1 VQGPKGEGVKGPKRP
16 KGERAL
22 LLLAL
27 AGCAGVVGPPR
38 GRLEDAPGLRG
49 WQAAVAGRPVEAVHA
64 FDERLVAAPDDLLA
78 RFGRA
83 TLAFDHGEV
92 ATALDDYAGVVA
104 TAARLLEKDRAA
116 SSPDAAWAALVA
128 PVAAARARSLHAEV
142 GPLRR
147 AHAEAI
153 LLAPE
158 TAASL
163 PWQGRFELAHLSELA
178 ARRRGDAEG
187 LERDARARGCAAE
200 VYDADALGPMPHL
213 DLDTAKELPAP
224 ATWAP
229 LLATGCRLSLSAR
242 TGRPGAERLRA
253 AIEVPRGTYDL
264 ILDYDGE
271 ARVAV
276 DGGPAVHHGSELTA
290 GPRVGAWT
298 LSLPAGRHELE
309 IRLAT
314 QAGRAELAL
323 MVSPRAPGGAA
334 RFVDPRTGGQ
344 ATRAGVLAAV
354 EPAAGPGSSPTDG
367 AAAALRD
374 YCLGYLA
381 EARGAVEDSLAL
393 GARLAA
399 RRGFSTGLA
408 LAATIARGD
417 PTRPS
422 SFTRDAGRAALRAAL
437 TADEGNARAWQ
448 DLAAVELEDDHL
460 REAIAAARSAA
471 RTAPRWWMPEQ
482 VLSHA
487 LRARGLEWDA
497 DRALDRAAE
506 VGGAV
511 TSIADAPCLLLDA
524 LRRRADE
531 RRALDQR
538 ARLEKAVAACDAES
552 QARIDP
558 LRARGELGAAE
569 QALRA
574 ALRLAPDRDD
584 LSADLVDVL
593 LAAGKGD
600 AALAELSRLVDRE
613 PTDPMLRLR
622 VADAQVAAGKRD
634 AALETVRRAL
644 ALRPDAVEVRRAARA
659 LGLPLPLDAHRL
671 DGVQVIRA
679 FEASGRRYAAP
690 AVVVLDRTVSYVTP
704 EGAQLTLTHE
714 LVRVQSKDAID
725 RWAEVEVPPGA
736 EVLTLR
742 THKPDGTT
750 REPEEIAGKETVSAA
765 NVAIGDYVEWETL
778 ETRPASMAF
787 SPGFLGERFYF
798 QSFDAPLDR
807 TELVLVTPASMKVEL
822 DRRAGAPAPRET
834 VGADGLRVQTFA
846 ATNVPQLFAERA
858 AVPAIEYVPSVR
870 PSCGVSFA
878 AWTRYV
884 REQLYGTTRSS
895 PALRARA
902 EMLAKASGAQKGDR
916 ARLAAAVVKWVTEN
930 VDAVDDLRDPATL
943 TLARGRG
950 NRLALMLA
958 LLRELDV
965 PARSVLARSRLVAE
979 TDAAA
984 PVQEL
989 DDFGDSIVEIDLAP
1003 DRHVWVDPRL
1013 RYASFGY
1020 LPPSLDGARTL
1031 ALGDGHF
1038 GVARSTGTADH
1049 RSVDVTIRLDEQ
1061 GGGVAVAT
1069 EELTGWPALEWAE
1082 LIERFGADRARLRQD
1097 FEQRWLGVQ
1106 FPGARLRE
1114 LDVDV
1119 ARTAR
1124 PGEAPR
1130 AGVARVRYSFVSPQ
1144 LAVRSDHEMR
1154 LLPTFFRSQPGRRFA
1169 TEPRRSTTLVL
1180 GFDVP
1185 FHLTATLELPRA
1197 ADLVEPE
1204 EEAGAARRVERK
1216 GAYSFVEERRLRR
1229 GGPGGEVL
1237 VLTRDATLPLS
1248 RVAPGEYA
1256 GVAADLRRVDG
1267 LEQREIRIRLRGAR
1281 GVK

>member
-1 VQGPKGEGVKGPKRP
+1 VGWSL
-16 KGERAL
+16 AL
-22 LLLAL
+22 LL
-27 AGCAGVVGPPR
+27 AGCAGVVTGGTPR
-38 GRLEDAPGLRG
+38 PLPQDAPGLRV
-49 WQAAVAGRPVEAVHA
+49 WQPALDGHPADAARAFEA
-64 FDERLVAAPDDLLA
+64 RLASAPDDLLA

-83 TLAFDHGEV
+83 TLAFDHGDV
-92 ATALDDYAGVVA
+92 AAALDDYAAVV
-104 TAARLLEKDRAA
+104 TLSARLLGKDRAA
-116 SSPDAAWAALVA
+116 GAPDGVWAAQLA
-128 PVAAARARSLHAEV
+128 PVAAGRARALDGEV
-142 GPLRR
+142 GPARR
-147 AHAEAI
+147 ARAEAS
-153 LLAPE
+153 LLELA
-158 TAASL
+158 TAAAL
-163 PWQGRFELAHLSELA
+163 PWQARLELARFAEQV
-178 ARRRGDAEG
+178 ARRRGDPEG
-187 LERDARARGCAAE
+187 LERDARARGCARE
-200 VYDADALGPMPHL
+200 VFDADALGPLPHL
-213 DLDTAKELPAP
+213 DLDGAKNPPAP
-224 ATWAP
+224 GTWAP
-229 LLATGCRLSLSAR
+229 LLATGCRLSLSSR
-242 TGRPGAERLRA
+242 TSRPGAERLRA
-253 AIEVPRGTYDL
+253 AVEVAGGTYDL
-264 ILDYDGE
+264 VLDYDGE
-271 ARVAV
+271 ARVIV
-276 DGGPAVHHGSELTA
+276 DGGKAVQHGSELTF
-290 GPRVGAWT
+290 GPRVGGWT
-298 LSLPAGRHELE
+298 LELPAGRHELE

-314 QAGRAELAL
+314 QAGRAELGL
-323 MVSPRAPGGAA
+323 LVSPRGSGAPA
-334 RFVDPRTGGQ
+334 RFVDPR
-344 ATRAGVLAAV
+344 
-354 EPAAGPGSSPTDG
+354 AAGKAAKAGTVAPSDVFT
-367 AAAALRD
+367 AAAAQQQGGGAAGALLD

-381 EARGAVEDSLAL
+381 DARGDVEEALAF
-393 GARLAA
+393 GARLGA
-399 RRGFSTGLA
+399 RRGFSSGLT
-408 LAATIARGD
+408 LAATIARND
-417 PTRPS
+417 PTRPA
-422 SFTRDAGRAALRAAL
+422 SFTRDTGRAALRAAL
-437 TADEGNARAWQ
+437 ASDENNAQAWEA
-448 DLAAVELEDDHL
+448 LAAIELEDDHL
-460 REAIAAARSAA
+460 REAIAAARAAA
-471 RTAPRWWMPEQ
+471 RAAPTWWLPEQ

-497 DRALDRAAE
+497 DKALDRAAE
-506 VGGAV
+506 LGGA
-511 TSIADAPCLLLDA
+511 ARKPPDAPCLLLDA

-531 RRALDQR
+531 RRQLGER
-538 ARLEKAVAACDAES
+538 KRLEQAVAACDAES
-552 QARIDP
+552 SARIDP
-558 LRARGELGAAE
+558 LRARGDLAGAE

-574 ALRLAPDRDD
+574 ALRLSPDRED

-593 LAAGKGD
+593 LSAGRRD
-600 AALAELSRLVDRE
+600 AALVELGRLVERE
-613 PTDPMLRLR
+613 PADPMLRLR
-622 VADAQVAAGKRD
+622 LADAQAAAGQRE

-644 ALRPDAVEVRRAARA
+644 GQRPDAVEVRRAARA

-671 DGVQVIRA
+671 DGAQVIRA

-725 RWAEVEVPPGA
+725 RWAEVEVPAGA

-742 THKPDGTT
+742 THKADGTT

-778 ETRPASMAF
+778 ETRPASTAF
-787 SPGFLGERFYF
+787 APGFLGDRFYF

-807 TELVLVTPASMKVEL
+807 TEFVLVTPVAMKVDF
-822 DRRAGAPAPRET
+822 DRRAGAPVPRET
-834 VGADGLRVQTFA
+834 VGADGLRVTTFSA
-846 ATNVPQLFAERA
+846 VNVPQLFAERA
-858 AVPAIEYVPSVR
+858 AVPAIEYVPSLR
-870 PSCGVSFA
+870 PSSAVTFG

-884 REQLYGTTRSS
+884 REQLYGTARSS

-902 EMLAKASGAQKGDR
+902 QALAEAAGGQKGDR
-916 ARLAAAVVKWVTEN
+916 TRLAAAVVKWVTEN

-943 TLARGRG
+943 TLTRGRG
-950 NRLALMLA
+950 NRLALLLA
-958 LLRELDV
+958 LLRELEV
-965 PARSVLARSRLVAE
+965 PARPVLARSRLVAE

-989 DDFGDSIVEIDLAP
+989 DDFGDSVLEIDLGS
-1003 DRHVWVDPRL
+1003 DRRVWVDPRL

-1031 ALGDGHF
+1031 ALSDGAF
-1038 GVARSTGTADH
+1038 GVARSTGAADH

-1082 LIERFGADRARLRQD
+1082 LVERFGADRARLRQD

-1106 FPGARLRE
+1106 FPGARLRD

-1119 ARTAR
+1119 ARSPR

-1204 EEAGAARRVERK
+1204 EGAARRVERK
-1216 GAYSFVEERRLRR
+1216 GAYRFVEERRMRP

-1248 RVAPGEYA
+1248 RVPPAEYA

>member
-1 VQGPKGEGVKGPKRP
+1 V
-16 KGERAL
+16 AL
-22 LLLAL
+22 SL
-27 AGCAGVVGPPR
+27 AGCAGLIEGGTPR
-38 GRLEDAPGLRG
+38 PLPADAPGLKA
-49 WQAAVAGRPVEAVHA
+49 WQPAVDGHAADAARAFEGRLA
-64 FDERLVAAPDDLLA
+64 AAPDDLLA
-78 RFGRA
+78 RFGQA
-83 TLAFDHGEV
+83 TLAFDHGEL
-92 ATALDDYAGVVA
+92 AAALDGYAAVV
-104 TAARLLEKDRAA
+104 TQAARLLEKEGGR
-116 SSPDAAWAALVA
+116 SPDSTWAAVVA
-128 PVAAARARSLHAEV
+128 PVAAGRARAIDPEV
-142 GPLRR
+142 GPARR
-147 AHAEAI
+147 ARAEAA
-153 LLAPE
+153 LLDAR
-158 TAASL
+158 TAAAL
-163 PWQGRFELAHLSELA
+163 PWQARLELARLAEQA

-187 LERDARARGCAAE
+187 LEREARARGCARE
-200 VYDADALGPMPHL
+200 VFDADTLGPLPRL
-213 DLDTAKELPAP
+213 DLDAAKDPSAP
-224 ATWAP
+224 ASWAP
-229 LLATGCRLSLSAR
+229 VLATGCRLSLSSR
-242 TGRPGAERLRA
+242 TGRPAAERLRA
-253 AIEVPRGTYDL
+253 AVEVTGGTYDL
-264 ILDYDGE
+264 VLEYDGE
-271 ARVAV
+271 ARVSV
-276 DGGPAVHHGSELTA
+276 DGGKAAQHGSEVIA
-290 GPRVGAWT
+290 GPRLGVWT
-298 LSLPAGRHELE
+298 LDLPAGRHDLE

-314 QAGRAELAL
+314 QAGRAELGL
-323 MVSPRAPGGAA
+323 LVSSRVTGAPA
-334 RFVDPRTGGQ
+334 RFVDPRNGG
-344 ATRAGVLAAV
+344 RAGKAGTLSPVEGFTALTAAQQ
-354 EPAAGPGSSPTDG
+354 GDG
-367 AAAALRD
+367 LVGALLD
-374 YCLGYLA
+374 YCLGFSA
-381 EARGAVEDSLAL
+381 HARGDLEEALAFGARL
-393 GARLAA
+393 GAR
-399 RRGFSTGLA
+399 RNFSSGLA
-408 LAATIARGD
+408 LAATIARAD
-417 PTRPS
+417 PTRPA

-437 TADEGNARAWQ
+437 AADEGNAQAWE
-448 DLAAVELEDDHL
+448 DLAAIELEDDHL
-460 REAIAAARSAA
+460 REAIAAARAAA
-471 RTAPRWWMPEQ
+471 RAAPRWWLPEQ

-506 VGGAV
+506 LGGALAK
-511 TSIADAPCLLLDA
+511 TPDAPCVLLDA

-531 RRALDQR
+531 RRQLD
-538 ARLEKAVAACDAES
+538 ARTRFERAVAACDAES
-552 QARIDP
+552 SARIDP
-558 LRARGELGAAE
+558 PRARGDLAGAEA
-569 QALRA
+569 ALRA
-574 ALRLAPDRDD
+574 ALRLAPDRED

-593 LAAGKGD
+593 LAAGRRD
-600 AALAELSRLVDRE
+600 AALAELAVLVARE
-613 PTDPMLRLR
+613 PSDPLLRLR
-622 VADAQVAAGKRD
+622 LADAQAAAGKRD
-634 AALETVRRAL
+634 AAQETVRRAL
-644 ALRPDAVEVRRAARA
+644 VQRPDAVEVRRAARA
-659 LGLPLPLDAHRL
+659 MGLPLPLDAHRL
-671 DGVQVIRA
+671 DGAQVIRA

-725 RWAEVEVPPGA
+725 RWAEVDVPAGA

-778 ETRPASMAF
+778 ETRPTSTAF
-787 SPGFLGERFYF
+787 SPGFLGDRFYF

-807 TELVLVTPASMKVEL
+807 TEFVLVTPAGMKV
-822 DRRAGAPAPRET
+822 DFDQRAGAPVARET
-834 VGADGLRVQTFA
+834 VSADGLRVTTFS

-858 AVPAIEYVPSVR
+858 AVPAIEYVPSLR
-870 PSCGVSFA
+870 PSSGVTFG

-884 REQLYGTTRSS
+884 REQLYGTARSS
-895 PALRARA
+895 PAVRARA
-902 EMLAKASGAQKGDR
+902 KTLAEAAGGARGDR
-916 ARLAAAVVKWVTEN
+916 TRLAAAVVKWVTEN

-943 TLARGRG
+943 TLTRGRG

-979 TDAAA
+979 TNAAT

-989 DDFGDSIVEIDLAP
+989 DDFGDSILEIDLGT

-1013 RYASFGY
+1013 RYAAFGY

-1031 ALGDGHF
+1031 SLADAGF
-1038 GVARSTGTADH
+1038 GVAHSTGGPDH

-1082 LIERFGADRARLRQD
+1082 LVERFGADRARLRQD

-1119 ARTAR
+1119 ARSSGPAAQ

-1197 ADLVEPE
+1197 ADLVEPQE
-1204 EEAGAARRVERK
+1204 DAGAARRIERK
-1216 GAYSFVEERRLRR
+1216 GAYRFVEERRLRQ

-1248 RVAPGEYA
+1248 RVPPAEYA